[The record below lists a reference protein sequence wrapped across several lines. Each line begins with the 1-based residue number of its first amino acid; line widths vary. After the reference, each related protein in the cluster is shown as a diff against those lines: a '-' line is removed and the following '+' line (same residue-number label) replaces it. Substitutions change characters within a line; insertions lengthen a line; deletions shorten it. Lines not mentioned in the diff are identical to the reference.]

1 MFLRWLLGQLACKQH
16 TRFFCPLVFLHN
28 LTLKLYIS
36 QPMLAWLWT
45 CPTCTWPPCSSINTT
60 SSLEQWPAGCRYTH
74 PHIFLVKVG
83 LLKLLHVVGGLL
95 RAQINHCKVFPTW
108 STNRVFTVLDM
119 VWPYIF
125 IILCFLSWT
134 KQLGNMLWTERWAA
148 MWVHQ

>member
-1 MFLRWLLGQLACKQH
+1 MGPELTPTCGTQH
-16 TRFFCPLVFLHN
+16 CDVFTMAAWSVGLQTAHQVFCPLVFLHN

-108 STNRVFTVLDM
+108 STNR
-119 VWPYIF
+119 IS
-125 IILCFLSWT
+125 LCWIWSGHT
-134 KQLGNMLWTERWAA
+134 SS
-148 MWVHQ
+148 